1 MSYAAGLI
9 PVASQSLAVNKRQQA
24 NPCYGWQ
31 RAPGAAAESMP
42 TREWT
47 HGFRTEWMSDEARAR
62 IAAFMDAV
70 ALFAGGSYR
79 RATQHKNSSG
89 ISRRAMFAEAVTC
102 GRLCRRDSPNPR
114 PARQDPH
121 RGPAANRPRRWHVGS
136 TVY

>member
-1 MSYAAGLI
+1 MLQLAASPWGRRRI
-9 PVASQSLAVNKRQQA
+9 DADAGMDARV
-24 NPCYGWQ
+24 
-31 RAPGAAAESMP
+31 
-42 TREWT
+42 
-47 HGFRTEWMSDEARAR
+47 SDEARAR

>member
-1 MSYAAGLI
+1 
-9 PVASQSLAVNKRQQA
+9 
-24 NPCYGWQ
+24 
-31 RAPGAAAESMP
+31 
-42 TREWT
+42 
-47 HGFRTEWMSDEARAR
+47 MSDEARAR

-79 RATQHKNSSG
+79 RATQHKNGSG

-121 RGPAANRPRRWHVGS
+121 RGPAANRPVAGTSAVPFIESQGGGMAVRILAWFAGNNDVLDRR
-136 TVY
+136 